1 MLSVNEDRTQPRSC
15 QSLPVFHDSRNEN
28 DRKDTCY
35 IERYGEGSRAYVLAE
50 NLVFIHFS
58 P

>member
-35 IERYGEGSRAYVLAE
+35 IERYGEGIWLHNGICAAYRCQ
-50 NLVFIHFS
+50 
-58 P
+58 